1 MSYRID
7 WTQGSSPL
15 TRGKQPA
22 RLASW
27 RAVGLIPAHAGKTLR
42 RPRRRQQRGAHPRSR
57 GENTRN
63 HKLGLPSKGSSP
75 LTRGK
80 RGFVGGHAGGRGLIP
95 AHAGKT
101 KMLRCSSASSAAHP
115 RSRGENPSWQR
126 TRSRS
131 PGSSPL
137 TRGKQ
142 PLAKTGAFD
151 KGLIPA
157 HAGKTLT
164 CVCDR

>member
-80 RGFVGGHAGGRGLIP
+80 RGEALPQRLDHGLIPAHAGKTSSSRTRPVTTWAHPRSRGENLPKPANVLGRIGSSPLTRGKRRLRRGRAQRRGLIP

-101 KMLRCSSASSAAHP
+101 
-115 RSRGENPSWQR
+115 
-126 TRSRS
+126 
-131 PGSSPL
+131 
-137 TRGKQ
+137 
-142 PLAKTGAFD
+142 
-151 KGLIPA
+151 
-157 HAGKTLT
+157 
-164 CVCDR
+164 